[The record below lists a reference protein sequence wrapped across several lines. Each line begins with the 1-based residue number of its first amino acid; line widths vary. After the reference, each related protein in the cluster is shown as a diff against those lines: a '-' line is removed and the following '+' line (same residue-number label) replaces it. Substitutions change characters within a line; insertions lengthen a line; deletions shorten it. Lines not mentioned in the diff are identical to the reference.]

1 MCKFLALKI
10 LKSPFCRP
18 DLTRL
23 PDIPYSDTLRPLLT
37 KIADFGDQIRRF
49 WSPNPPNLVGR
60 SLSLTRWLLI
70 VLIRFGR
77 FKKNEYLCSAFSE
90 HSRIIQKYDIRYDS
104 KRDPRLIQEVF
115 RVEAACHRALSTYGH
130 QGRPHADVHQRRHE
144 PVERY
149 YPRHP

>member
-49 WSPNPPNLVGR
+49 
-60 SLSLTRWLLI
+60 
-70 VLIRFGR
+70 
-77 FKKNEYLCSAFSE
+77 
-90 HSRIIQKYDIRYDS
+90 
-104 KRDPRLIQEVF
+104 
-115 RVEAACHRALSTYGH
+115 
-130 QGRPHADVHQRRHE
+130 
-144 PVERY
+144 
-149 YPRHP
+149 